1 MSNKIKVE
9 ISPLQFYNRYAS
21 SDYILCGL
29 DFYITQDGK
38 EYHFRSQ
45 SSNNCLRELINEMDD
60 FLSGNLPPETNLVYY
75 IPWILGDYCV
85 YPYSFHIK
93 NSNTWSFR
101 YKRNQNDP
109 EFDFECDLIKDDII
123 FLLSQLKSQFAAID
137 WPSLGKTELYAF
149 DFPKTE
155 FEWCYSANSFCKKL
169 NELCVGHSIN
179 RIFISAVNYADPLR
193 IDENLVNYYLGSEV
207 IIEFDEFLIDLL
219 ILAEGLFR
227 WRVFKNSE
235 YLVCGPTNKFIEDGD
250 KEFCD
255 IGNVYGMF
263 STEYANNRIVDVEI
277 DSTDCWAWDAK
288 GFDKKT
294 LSDPI
299 ELPKTVFFRLSN
311 GYILSFEGLMDDFLI
326 RLFKP

>member
-1 MSNKIKVE
+1 MSNRIKIKV
-9 ISPLQFYNRYAS
+9 SPLQFYNRYAS

-38 EYHFRSQ
+38 EHHFRSE
-45 SSNNCLRELINEMDD
+45 SSNNCVKELINEIED
-60 FLSGNLPPETNLVYY
+60 FLAEKLPPETNLVYY

-179 RIFISAVNYADPLR
+179 RVFVSATNYADPLR
-193 IDENLVNYYLGSEV
+193 VEENYVNYYIGSEV
-207 IIEFDEFLIDLL
+207 IIELDEFLIDLL
-219 ILAEGLFR
+219 IFAEGLFK
-227 WRVFKNSE
+227 WRIFKKGE
-235 YLVCGPTNKFIEDGD
+235 YKICAPAMKFIEDGH

-263 STEYANNRIVDVEI
+263 SVGYTNSRIAKVEVP
-277 DSTDCWAWDAK
+277 STDCWPWDAK
-288 GFDKKT
+288 GFDEKR
-294 LSDPI
+294 LGNPI
-299 ELPKTVFFRLSN
+299 ELPDSVCFSLSN
-311 GYILSFEGLMDDFLI
+311 GYTLSFNGLMDDFSI
-326 RLFKP
+326 KLFNL